1 LETGLVLRI
10 LILGGTTE
18 ASNLA
23 RLLAGDRRFD
33 PILSLA
39 GRTATP
45 ASQPLPT
52 RVGGFGGAEGLMRW
66 LDEHAIA
73 AVLDVTHPYAA
84 RISANAVLAC
94 RRLGLPLGSVV
105 RPPWTE
111 QPGDEWRSVASAEGA
126 ASVLEDMRQP
136 QHVFLS
142 LGRTELGAFATAPQ
156 HDYLGRT
163 IEAAEDAVLPARI
176 RFLRQRGPFDR
187 AAEAK
192 LLTAEKI
199 DIIVSKNSGGAA
211 TYGKIDAAREAG
223 LPVIMIRRPDKPQG
237 EPLGSPQ
244 EAIAW
249 LKRIA
254 GHRCPIL
261 SPRGV

>member
-1 LETGLVLRI
+1 LETSPVLRI

-45 ASQPLPT
+45 ASQPLPM
-52 RVGGFGGAEGLMRW
+52 RIGGFGGVDGLMRW

-84 RISANAVLAC
+84 RISANAILAC

-111 QPGDEWRSVASAEGA
+111 QPGDEWRSVASAEAA
-126 ASVLEDMRQP
+126 ASALADMHRP
-136 QHVFLS
+136 PRVFLS
-142 LGRTELGAFATAPQ
+142 LGRTELGAFAAAPQ
-156 HDYLGRT
+156 HDYLART
-163 IEAAEDAVLPARI
+163 IEAPQDAVQPARI
-176 RFLRQRGPFDR
+176 RFLLQRGPFDR
-187 AAEAK
+187 QAEAEW
-192 LLTAEKI
+192 LATEKI

-223 LPVIMIRRPDKPQG
+223 LPVIMIQRPDKPQG
-237 EPLGSPQ
+237 EQLGGPK

-249 LKRIA
+249 LERIA
-254 GHRCPIL
+254 GHRGPVL